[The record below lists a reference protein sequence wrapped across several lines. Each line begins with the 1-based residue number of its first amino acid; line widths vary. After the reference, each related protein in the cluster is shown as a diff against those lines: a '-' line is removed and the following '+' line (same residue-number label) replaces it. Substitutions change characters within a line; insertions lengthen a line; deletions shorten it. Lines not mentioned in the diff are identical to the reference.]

1 MNYYKVIVNDEL
13 INLQQTESPVQGD
26 FLQEI
31 TEQEYTVL
39 SEKIAAEAEAEAA
52 AVERSKDERIAELEQ
67 ENAALLFE
75 VLTGEAYSDV

>member
-13 INLQQTESPVQGD
+13 INLQKTESPVQGD

-39 SEKIAAEAEAEAA
+39 SEKIAAEAEAEDT
-52 AVERSKDERIAELEQ
+52 AVEQSKDERIAELEQ

-75 VLTGEAYSDV
+75 VLTGEAYADV